1 MTLRVR
7 RVVTGHDANGKAVV
21 MIDEIAKNVISSRP
35 GANAAVIWTTE
46 GWPINNDGHEDTST
60 RKVGTTLPDG
70 TVFRVVQFNPG
81 VAPRNHRT
89 DSIDYAVV
97 ISGEIDM
104 DLDGTEVHLK
114 AGDVLVQRGTIHN
127 WINRGKEPCV
137 IAFALIH
144 AKPVTAGGKVLN
156 AVG

>member
-7 RVVTGHDANGKAVV
+7 RVITGHDANGKATVK
-21 MIDEIAKNVISSRP
+21 IDEIAKNITSSRP
-35 GANAAVIWTTE
+35 NQSAIVVWTTDSAPVNNE
-46 GWPINNDGHEDTST
+46 GDFDGAT
-60 RKVGTTLPDG
+60 RKTGTTLAGG
-70 TVFRVVQFNPG
+70 TVFRVVEFGTG

-97 ISGEIDM
+97 MSGEIDM
-104 DLDGTEVHLK
+104 DLDGTVVHLK

-127 WINRGKEPCV
+127 WINRGVEPCV
-137 IAFALIH
+137 IAFALID
-144 AKPVTAGGKVLN
+144 AKPVSAGGKVLN